1 MREINPVWK
10 PLEEKLGPN
19 RCVGFMYMRRVNG
32 VHQYKHGITR
42 TYLYLD
48 DRGSCYVWNQPSGFA
63 NADFATE
70 LAKLEA
76 DLRGCDA
83 TLEAPYDDHYI
94 ARKEELLQSLGIQTL
109 RIKIEPEDRILNPG
123 PHKCRLWS
131 PTTMS
136 FF

>member
-1 MREINPVWK
+1 MNPNWK

-19 RCVGFMYMRRVNG
+19 RCVGFMYMGRVNG

-48 DRGSCYVWNQPSGFA
+48 DRGSCCVWNQPSGFV

-76 DLRGCDA
+76 DLRGCGA
-83 TLEAPYDDHYI
+83 TLKAPYDDHYI
-94 ARKEELLQSLGIQTL
+94 ARRRRFCKALGFRHLESRSSPRTEL
-109 RIKIEPEDRILNPG
+109 
-123 PHKCRLWS
+123 
-131 PTTMS
+131 
-136 FF
+136 

>member
-1 MREINPVWK
+1 MNPNWK

-19 RCVGFMYMRRVNG
+19 RCVGFMYMGRVNG

-48 DRGSCYVWNQPSGFA
+48 DRGSCYVWNQPSGFV

-70 LAKLEA
+70 LATFEA

-83 TLEAPYDDHYI
+83 ALEPSSDYHYI
-94 ARKEELLQSLGIQTL
+94 ARKERCLTTLGSQTL
-109 RIKIEPEDRILNPG
+109 RTTIAHNGGILHPG
-123 PHKCRLWS
+123 PV
-131 PTTMS
+131 
-136 FF
+136 